1 MRFFKNILRL
11 PAVFLPV
18 VLTSV
23 AAVVLLLLSS
33 AVEASCGKI
42 IDTMGKNYDVTV
54 NIKTKVMQEKVLNE
68 ERGKYEVINTND
80 RKIDSSLVSL
90 LEKTEGTE
98 EINYI
103 SNKYSLSTQYII
115 TEDEY
120 DMIIET
126 GKTGQGFTLEDHS
139 FRINEVVL
147 YNLFPVAVSSEALL
161 GQVLGADSAEICYRK
176 GMGFGDGIL
185 LPEPLYRKLNAP
197 ETLVIGWYT
206 QSRSGVGLKVKDE
219 DGNIILDYFDV
230 AHILE
235 LLRQTPPTP
244 LFLKVAGYHK
254 GAEGNPQAVICDL
267 ETWEAIYNATGIYR
281 MDSKGTAIDNFGM
294 NFVEVT
300 LSDSGR
306 TASYMEELM
315 EKGIDGEK
323 FLMVADDY
331 SYKFAVS
338 QIEGIHRFASV
349 LLYASGIFGLLTVIL
364 ALFYGIRKRK
374 KEVYTYRTLGRSRG
388 RIILSVG
395 AEISFVLLIS
405 VALGVLFGYLA
416 GDILCSAINETLH
429 TSAETSAENITK
441 IASIM
446 KNSLELKAQLEGAV
460 EDYLK
465 MEVSLSFNLQK
476 TTVELLFAAWLC
488 LSAAV
493 FAVVGVFTGKSLM
506 KRED

>member
-120 DMIIET
+120 DIIIEA

-147 YNLFPVAVSSEALL
+147 YYLFPVAVSNEALL
-161 GQVLGADSAEICYRK
+161 GQVLGADSAEVCYRE
-176 GMGFGDGIL
+176 GMGFGDGII
-185 LPEPLYRKLNAP
+185 LPEPLYTKLNAP
-197 ETLVIGWYT
+197 DTLVIGWYT
-206 QSRSGVGLKVKDE
+206 QNRSGAGLKVKDE
-219 DGNIILDYFDV
+219 DGNIILDYFDI
-230 AHILE
+230 AHIQE
-235 LLRQTPPTP
+235 LLRTDPPTP

-267 ETWEAIYNATGIYR
+267 ETWEAIYKFVGYYR
-281 MDSKGTAIDNFGM
+281 TDFNGSAIDNFGM
-294 NFVEVT
+294 DFAEVT
-300 LSDSGR
+300 LSDAGE
-306 TASYMEELM
+306 TAAYMKELM
-315 EKGIDGEK
+315 ANGVDGEK

-364 ALFYGIRKRK
+364 ALFYGTRKRK
-374 KEVYTYRTLGRSRG
+374 KEIYTYRTLGRNRG

-395 AEISFVLLIS
+395 AELSFVLLAS
-405 VALGVLFGYLA
+405 VALGVVCGYFA
-416 GDILCSAINETLH
+416 GDVLCSAINETLR
-429 TSAETSAENITK
+429 TSAATSAENITK

-465 MEVSLSFNLQK
+465 MGVSLNFSLPSNVVKLI
-476 TTVELLFAAWLC
+476 LGAWLC

>member
-1 MRFFKNILRL
+1 MRFFKNIFRL
-11 PAVFLPV
+11 PAVFLPI

-23 AAVVLLLLSS
+23 AAVILLLLSS
-33 AVEASCGKI
+33 AVESSCGEI
-42 IDTMGKNYDVTV
+42 IDTMGESYDVTV
-54 NIKTKVMQEKVLNE
+54 NIKTKVMQEKVLAE
-68 ERGKYEVINTND
+68 DRGKYEVINTND
-80 RKIDSSLVSL
+80 RKIDSSLMSL
-90 LEKTEGTE
+90 LENTVGTQD
-98 EINYI
+98 INFV
-103 SNKYSLSTQYII
+103 SNQYSLPTGYII
-115 TEDEY
+115 TGDEY
-120 DMIIET
+120 DMITEA
-126 GKTGQGFTLEDHS
+126 GKAGEGFTLEDHS

-147 YNLFPVAVSSEALL
+147 YNLFPVAVSNEALL
-161 GQVLGADSAEICYRK
+161 GQVFNSDSAEIYYRE

-206 QSRSGVGLKVKDE
+206 QNRSGVGLKVKDE
-219 DGNIILDYFDV
+219 DGKIILDYFDV

-267 ETWEAIYNATGIYR
+267 ETWEAIFKTTSPYR
-281 MDSKGTAIDNFGM
+281 MDLKGTAIDNFGM
-294 NFVEVT
+294 EFVDVT
-300 LSDSGR
+300 LSDAGITS
-306 TASYMEELM
+306 SYMEELM
-315 EKGIDGEK
+315 EKGVDGEK

-405 VALGVLFGYLA
+405 VALGVACGCFA
-416 GDILCSAINETLH
+416 GDVLCSAINETLR
-429 TSAETSAENITK
+429 TSAATSAENITK

-446 KNSLELKAQLEGAV
+446 KNSLELKTQLEGAV

-465 MEVSLSFNLQK
+465 MGVSLSFNLQK